1 MRKLYGMPREAVK
14 LEDSNNAHAMTWVLK
29 AGITPERASGEY
41 GMRWSDKLERV
52 LIPIYNLKR
61 EYTGL
66 LGRSVSA
73 GPKYILLQG
82 KPEAYYTP
90 VISKS
95 VVITEDVLSA
105 IAVHEAGTTAFA
117 VLGTAIQNSFVE
129 LLAEYDKVVGWFDN
143 DRAGSK
149 AYMKLRRRLAMH
161 DKQMV
166 MAHSSVDPKYIPR
179 RNIREQLDEIGV

>member
-1 MRKLYGMPREAVK
+1 MPKEAVK
-14 LEDSNNAHAMTWVLK
+14 LEESNNVHAMTWVLK
-29 AGITPERASGEY
+29 AGITPERASSAY
-41 GMRWSDKLERV
+41 GMRWSDKLDRV

-66 LGRSVSA
+66 LARSVSA
-73 GPKYILLQG
+73 GPKYIMLQG
-82 KPEAYYTP
+82 KPQAYYTP
-90 VISKS
+90 VISKQ

-117 VLGTAIQNSFVE
+117 MLGTAVQNDFVE
-129 LLAEYDKVVGWFDN
+129 LLAEYDTVIGWFDN

-161 DKQMV
+161 DKEMV
-166 MAHSSVDPKYIPR
+166 MAHSRVDPKYIPR
-179 RNIREQLDEIGV
+179 RDIRRYIDEIGVQHD